1 MTTVHPPPSGRHA
14 LRGAVICGLVL
25 TAGATGPVPALLRA
39 VTPLLAGR
47 GLARARSLRAIGWL
61 SVHTLLIWALS
72 FSPLVLL
79 ASPEVLRTYA
89 IAVGLALA
97 LRGLSV
103 PATLAF
109 GGGALAAAAAVADLP
124 PHFGL
129 LGGLEYALGAS
140 WPRGW
145 SDVARVVGLF
155 LLGSA
160 WERSV
165 SGSQW
170 GARKASVTVAGV
182 IEALSALGRM
192 PLTVL
197 AVHSLAMLG
206 IVGAQASAPR
216 AVGAALPLT
225 AAALAVEGILARRWL
240 ERRPRGPL
248 EQGIQSAWETLLGL
262 GTPVRAAFV
271 SHGSRRPCSRGVASR

>member
-145 SDVARVVGLF
+145 SDVARVVGLRRD
-155 LLGSA
+155 LLDALMVAGQVPVVAKPARITASRKVSQPVLA
-160 WERSV
+160 LPSVLSV
-165 SGSQW
+165 SDCL
-170 GARKASVTVAGV
+170 KA
-182 IEALSALGRM
+182 
-192 PLTVL
+192 
-197 AVHSLAMLG
+197 
-206 IVGAQASAPR
+206 
-216 AVGAALPLT
+216 
-225 AAALAVEGILARRWL
+225 
-240 ERRPRGPL
+240 
-248 EQGIQSAWETLLGL
+248 
-262 GTPVRAAFV
+262 
-271 SHGSRRPCSRGVASR
+271 